1 MLNQKNDLNDK
12 PSEEDL
18 ELAASIA
25 RGLTPTASAEER
37 TNALLL
43 AGFSVEELSLALG
56 VSENT
61 VRNWAEGSAQPRRP
75 VERALDDLRT
85 VMVALD
91 EAGIRTG
98 CAVETERG
106 LATSVRWMCWQT
118 IRCWCSRRP
127 RTRNPKTGRC
137 TSRCGGSGRLS
148 ALRRG
153 ERSPGLRHPGRA
165 EPQPCHDAP
174 APALP
179 KLPGCAWRQAQT
191 ATTRSP

>member
-91 EAGIRTG
+91 EAGIR
-98 CAVETERG
+98 A
-106 LATSVRWMCWQT
+106 
-118 IRCWCSRRP
+118 
-127 RTRNPKTGRC
+127 
-137 TSRCGGSGRLS
+137 
-148 ALRRG
+148 
-153 ERSPGLRHPGRA
+153 GRA
-165 EPQPCHDAP
+165 VNWLRSRNRAWLGNERPLDVLADDPLLVFAAAENPEPQDRPVHKP
-174 APALP
+174 VRRLRPVERP
-179 KLPGCAWRQAQT
+179 
-191 ATTRSP
+191 